1 MKEMKEKY
9 ITPVTEIVVFEQ
21 EDVVT
26 TSQNSMNDVMSGD
39 EPSATG
45 LDW

>member
-26 TSQNSMNDVMSGD
+26 ASSG
-39 EPSATG
+39 
-45 LDW
+45 WW

>member
-9 ITPVTEIVVFEQ
+9 ITPLTEIVVFEQ

-26 TSQNSMNDVMSGD
+26 ASG
-39 EPSATG
+39 EEKLETTG

>member
-9 ITPVTEIVVFEQ
+9 ITPLTEIVVFEQ

-26 TSQNSMNDVMSGD
+26 ASNERTP
-39 EPSATG
+39 ETTG

>member
-9 ITPVTEIVVFEQ
+9 ITPVTEKVVFEQ

-26 TSQNSMNDVMSGD
+26 TSQNSMNDDMSGD

>member
-26 TSQNSMNDVMSGD
+26 ASDVPNSD

>member
-26 TSQNSMNDVMSGD
+26 VSNVNDTSGD
-39 EPSATG
+39 GETSINPAG

>member
-9 ITPVTEIVVFEQ
+9 IKPVTEIVVFEQ

-26 TSQNSMNDVMSGD
+26 VSDGSDMPGD
-39 EPSATG
+39 EPNATG

>member
-9 ITPVTEIVVFEQ
+9 IKPVTEIVVFEQ

-26 TSQNSMNDVMSGD
+26 ASDGGGEKKLET
-39 EPSATG
+39 TG
-45 LDW
+45 FDW

>member
-9 ITPVTEIVVFEQ
+9 IKPVTEIVVFEQ

-26 TSQNSMNDVMSGD
+26 ASEQEDMSNITD
-39 EPSATG
+39 EPGAQS
-45 LDW
+45 LEQW

>member
-26 TSQNSMNDVMSGD
+26 ASSGG
-39 EPSATG
+39 EEKLETTG
-45 LDW
+45 FDW